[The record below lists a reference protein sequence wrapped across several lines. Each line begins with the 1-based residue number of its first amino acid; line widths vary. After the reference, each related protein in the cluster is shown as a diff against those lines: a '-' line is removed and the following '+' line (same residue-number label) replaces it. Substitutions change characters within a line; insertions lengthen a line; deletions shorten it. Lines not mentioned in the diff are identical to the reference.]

1 MSSLAV
7 SVTLRNGRILSLH
20 LNCWKHKNLNKA
32 KTSGNHDNAKFKKI
46 LEQIQASMNCDII
59 ENKGNTCYINA
70 LLQEELARTLSMLKS
85 RKAALDPSH
94 VSQSL

>member
-1 MSSLAV
+1 
-7 SVTLRNGRILSLH
+7 
-20 LNCWKHKNLNKA
+20 
-32 KTSGNHDNAKFKKI
+32 
-46 LEQIQASMNCDII
+46 MNCDII

>member
-7 SVTLRNGRILSLH
+7 SVTLRNERILSLH
-20 LNCWKHKNLNKA
+20 LNCWKHKHLNKA

-46 LEQIQASMNCDII
+46 EQIQASMNCDII